1 MFDAQIRPLM
11 DRLLNPVGR
20 SLAARGMKANHVT
33 IIGVFF
39 GLAAAVSVVFQLFDI
54 AFWLILLNRVADGL
68 DGAVA
73 RASMTTDFGGYLDI
87 VCDILFYS
95 AIPFAFAVALP
106 ENSLA
111 SAFLIFSFIG
121 TASSF
126 LAFAIIAE
134 KHNIS
139 TEIRGKKS
147 FYYLGGLT
155 EGGETI
161 LLLLAMVIWPS
172 YFILMAFGFG
182 LLCWVTTIT
191 RIYAAYRQFSLSL
204 IHI

>member
-20 SLAARGMKANHVT
+20 NLAARGVKANHVT
-33 IIGVFF
+33 IIGVLF

-87 VCDILFYS
+87 VCDFVFYS

-126 LAFAIIAE
+126 LAFAILAE

-139 TEIRGKKS
+139 TEIRGKKA

-191 RIYAAYRQFSLSL
+191 RIYAAYRQFGNQLEL
-204 IHI
+204 

>member
-1 MFDAQIRPLM
+1 MLDAQIRPHM

-20 SLAARGMKANHVT
+20 SLAARGVMANHIT
-33 IIGVFF
+33 IIGVLF
-39 GLAAAVSVVFQLFDI
+39 GLAASVSVAFQLFDI
-54 AFWLILLNRVADGL
+54 AFWLILMNRVADGL

-73 RASMTTDFGGYLDI
+73 RASMTSDFGGYLDI
-87 VCDILFYS
+87 VCDFVFYS

-106 ENSLA
+106 ENALA

-126 LAFAIIAE
+126 LAFAILAE

-139 TEIRGKKS
+139 TEIRGKKA

-172 YFILMAFGFG
+172 YFIFMAFGFG

-191 RIYAAYRQFSLSL
+191 RIYAAYRQFSN
-204 IHI
+204 

>member
-20 SLAARGMKANHVT
+20 SLAARGVMANHVT
-33 IIGVFF
+33 VIGVLF
-39 GLAAAVSVVFQLFDI
+39 GLAATVSVAFQLFDI

-87 VCDILFYS
+87 VCDFVFYS

-106 ENSLA
+106 ENSFA

-126 LAFAIIAE
+126 LAFAILAE
-134 KHNIS
+134 KHNVS
-139 TEIRGKKS
+139 TEIRGKKA

-172 YFILMAFGFG
+172 YFIFMAFGFG

-191 RIYAAYRQFSLSL
+191 RIYAAYRQFGNRLEL
-204 IHI
+204 

>member
-1 MFDAQIRPLM
+1 VFDAQIRPLI

-20 SLAARGMKANHVT
+20 ELAARGVTANHVT
-33 IIGVFF
+33 IIGVIF
-39 GLAAAVSVVFQLFDI
+39 GLAAAVCVALQLFDF
-54 AFWLILLNRVADGL
+54 AFWFILLSRVADGL

-73 RASMTTDFGGYLDI
+73 RASRATDFGGYLDV
-87 VCDILFYS
+87 VCDFVFYS
-95 AIPFAFAVALP
+95 AIPFAFAAAQP
-106 ENSLA
+106 ENALA

-126 LAFAIIAE
+126 LAFAIFAE

-139 TEIRGKKS
+139 TEIRGKKA

-155 EGGETI
+155 EGAETI
-161 LLLLAMVIWPS
+161 LLLLAMVTWPS
-172 YFILMAFGFG
+172 YFIFMAFGFG

-191 RIYAAYRQFSLSL
+191 RVYAAYSQFS
-204 IHI
+204 H

>member
-1 MFDAQIRPLM
+1 MLDAQIRPHM

-20 SLAARGMKANHVT
+20 SLAARGVTANHVT
-33 IIGVFF
+33 IIGVLF
-39 GLAAAVSVVFQLFDI
+39 GLAAAVSVAFQLFDI

-68 DGAVA
+68 DGAVG
-73 RASMTTDFGGYLDI
+73 RASITTDFGGYLDI
-87 VCDILFYS
+87 VCDFVFYS

-106 ENSLA
+106 ENSFA

-126 LAFAIIAE
+126 LAFGILAE

-139 TEIRGKKS
+139 TEIRGKKA
-147 FYYLGGLT
+147 FYYVGGLT

-172 YFILMAFGFG
+172 YFIFMAFGFG

-191 RIYAAYRQFSLSL
+191 RIYAAYRQF
-204 IHI
+204 ID